1 MALKKTSPT
10 TTFDGGTREGGA
22 KQIPPAAKDLRTAIE
37 SLKKIQIVERRIS
50 IKDILFFSTQ
60 LSIMLDTG
68 NSLTSSLAT
77 IGRQLDNPKMKEV
90 IERIRL
96 QVEGGQML
104 STALGQHP
112 KTFDTVFVSMI
123 RAGETGG
130 FLKEML
136 QRLVF
141 FQKRQAHIRST
152 IRSALMY
159 PFAIISIALAVIL
172 LLVIFVIPKFTVI
185 FEGMGEALPTPT
197 KILLGMVTIVTDYWY
212 VVIAVLGAMIFGLI
226 MALRTAWGR
235 SILDTVKIRAP
246 VVGKVIRSIYTSQL
260 LRTLGVLIDGGV
272 PLLEALQVV
281 RSIFDNHH
289 VVELI
294 EKVIENV
301 KRGSGLSAPFKMSPI
316 IEPITAEMIRTGE
329 TSGAIGFVMLRLS
342 DHYDEETEEKI
353 KGLTSMLEP
362 MMIVLMGVMVGF
374 IAMAIILPIFKIS
387 GSAG

>member
-1 MALKKTSPT
+1 MALKETSPNT
-10 TTFDGGTREGGA
+10 ALD
-22 KQIPPAAKDLRTAIE
+22 KDAGQTPTAVRDLSTAIE

-68 NSLTSSLAT
+68 NSLTTSLAT
-77 IGRQLDNPKMKEV
+77 IGRQLDNPQMKAV
-90 IERIRL
+90 IERIRI

-141 FQKRQAHIRST
+141 FQKRQAHIRSA

-159 PFAIISIALAVIL
+159 PLAIISIALAVIL

-197 KILLGMVTIVTDYWY
+197 KILLGMVTLFTDYWY
-212 VVIAVLGAMIFGLI
+212 AVIAVIGATIFGLI
-226 MALRTAWGR
+226 MLIRTAWGR
-235 SILDTVKIRAP
+235 SAFDTVKIRAP
-246 VVGKVIRSIYTSQL
+246 VVGKVIRTIYTSQM

-281 RSIFDNHH
+281 RTIFDNHH

-301 KRGSGLSAPFKMSPI
+301 KRGAGLSAPFKTSPI

-353 KGLTSMLEP
+353 KGLTSILEP

-387 GSAG
+387 GGAK